1 MTPRGA
7 LRYARAAMRCPAI
20 FVAFALALV
29 VPPAGA
35 APRLV
40 ERIVAVVNDAPIL
53 RSELRARAA
62 PHQAKLDLAEKDAA
76 KRAKLRAEL
85 TRTVLARMI
94 DERLEQAEA
103 ARRGLS
109 VTEED
114 LARAMAMIAASQKV
128 TLEQLEQAVRDSGL
142 SVEAYRAEVAHQ
154 ILEGKLIRVYAGDR
168 LPRNVP
174 EQQLMEAIAREQA
187 KLVEEL
193 RAGAYVDVRL

>member
-1 MTPRGA
+1 V
-7 LRYARAAMRCPAI
+7 RCPAT

-29 VPPAGA
+29 VTPAGA

-40 ERIVAVVNDAPIL
+40 ERIVAVVNDTPIL
-53 RSELRARAA
+53 FSELRARAA
-62 PHQAKLDLAEKDAA
+62 PHQAKLDLAEQDSK

-85 TRTVLARMI
+85 MKAVLARMI
-94 DERLEQAEA
+94 DERLEQSEA

-114 LARAMAMIAASQKV
+114 LARAMATIAASQKL

-154 ILEGKLIRVYAGDR
+154 ILEGKLIRIYAGDR
-168 LPRNVP
+168 LPRNAP
-174 EQQLMEAIAREQA
+174 EQQLMEAISREQA